1 MQQVNILQL
10 RGAASDEAEWTIAN
24 VYASYEEAVEALA
37 AINAEYDT
45 DFTVYTLNDNARI
58 TAYDVVDDNWGY

>member
-10 RGAASDEAEWTIAN
+10 RGAASNEQEWTIAN
-24 VYASYEEAVEALA
+24 VYASWEEAVEALA
-37 AINAEYDT
+37 AINAEYEA

-58 TAYDVVDDNWGY
+58 EVYDIVDDNWGY